1 MKLKKIA
8 SLALAGI
15 MAVSMLTA
23 CGEGGKNEGNE
34 GANSQL
40 PATSAAV
47 DYANQTLSAYA
58 KDYMTYKSSNWL
70 NDELKKVA
78 TDTSKFEADD
88 IKKVFF
94 NDPSLDTNKNN
105 NDFNKDMAAKIADDM
120 KAANKAEVY
129 DYTENSNY
137 FKNLPANGSSQT
149 MVWVYT
155 VSGAVNEKVAV
166 NEAAGH
172 FSRWMADQKYIGS
185 TVPNA
190 SDYDAKFEVE
200 ISTIKVTNSSL
211 TLDESAWVIAIAATQ
226 NVTKTASSQV

>member
-23 CGEGGKNEGNE
+23 CGEGGKNDGNE

-78 TDTSKFEADD
+78 TDTSKFGAAD
-88 IKKVFF
+88 IEKVFR
-94 NDPSLDTNKNN
+94 NDGSLHINA

-129 DYTENSNY
+129 DYTETTDY

-149 MVWVYT
+149 VVWVYA

-166 NEAAGH
+166 NRAAGH
-172 FSRWMADQKYIGS
+172 FSSWMAGQNYIGH
-185 TVPNA
+185 TVPNDP
-190 SDYDAKFEVE
+190 DYDAKFEVE

>member
-78 TDTSKFEADD
+78 TDTSKFGADD
-88 IKKVFF
+88 IEDVF
-94 NDPSLDTNKNN
+94 LNN
-105 NDFNKDMAAKIADDM
+105 AHINANDFNKDMAAKIADDM